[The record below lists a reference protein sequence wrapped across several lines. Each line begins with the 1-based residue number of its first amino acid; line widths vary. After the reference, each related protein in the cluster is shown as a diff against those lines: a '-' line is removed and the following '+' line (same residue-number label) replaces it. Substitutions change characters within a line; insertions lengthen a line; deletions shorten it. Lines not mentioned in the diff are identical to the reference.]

1 MNDEEVLVE
10 GRKIE
15 EGRAPPRASE
25 NGKRC
30 LPAFRV

>member
-10 GRKIE
+10 GRRIE
-15 EGRAPPRASE
+15 EGRASE

-30 LPAFRV
+30 LPAFGV